1 MCCLSSVQ
9 FSILW
14 SDGAESSRLGLVLTE
29 QTETLKVKQCLTNVI
44 SVNVVPLIVFV
55 KT

>member
-1 MCCLSSVQ
+1 MCRLSSVH

-14 SDGAESSRLGLVLTE
+14 PDGAESSRLGLVLTE
-29 QTETLKVKQCLTNVI
+29 QTETLTVKQCLTNVLL
-44 SVNVVPLIVFV
+44 VNVVPLIVFV